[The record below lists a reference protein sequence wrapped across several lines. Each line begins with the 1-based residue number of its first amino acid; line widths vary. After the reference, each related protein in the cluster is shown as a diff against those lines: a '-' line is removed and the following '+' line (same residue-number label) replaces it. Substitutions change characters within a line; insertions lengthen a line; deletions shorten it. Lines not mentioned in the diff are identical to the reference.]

1 MADIEYSIKSTLP
14 IKVTVGA
21 SEASATIC
29 WLGAVKDNTNCLNC
43 EEEKIYCENVY
54 IGANGCVEGES
65 SERTIEGTL
74 TWNNLSIPYVITQEP
89 AICSSCGEVE
99 CTVDVLNHWVSPY
112 IVEPCASST
121 TLYWEYWITKEDE
134 CDIFREKVL
143 SSTTLELGNS
153 ACIDCHEENRTQTGD
168 FNFELDTESCHLETK
183 IPYEYYIQ
191 KPDVCCD
198 LSGDCYEINEIV
210 YNPTTVPSS
219 GGEVEFSF
227 DYKKIE
233 IDENCE
239 PKETYGTYFGKW
251 NVPGCDEDTVDCC
264 FNRAI
269 TSSFTWNDI
278 CGRGDLCVIT
288 TGENDNGEDIEIS
301 SEGGELTFEQ
311 YNDKNT
317 IYLSILREKSFSAD
331 CDAHCEFQTV
341 YCLDKESV
349 TVEHYDYSS
358 GQWIAADTS
367 YDPEE
372 NVVTTSGYIWE
383 YGGGRMR
390 VKWNYQT
397 ITIYEDC
404 TVGIASATPFT
415 DVITVYEYD
424 DCDTCVKL
432 KCDKKRVNNKN
443 SDTVTITAINPND
456 EDTVENEIDYKFKK
470 GFCELQKDERQWEF
484 IAANMPNNFQYLVD
498 NCVGVEEGMGCNE
511 FLLTYVQEKKPCDPY
526 CPPCL
531 TRYMIEDVVSGG
543 TAAYVDDDHPIS
555 KLIITYREDCDIEV
569 DTNDGYDTGEKCL
582 GDWVTV
588 EQITYEGSPAFKFNV
603 SENTG
608 PYRRGKVKFWHD
620 ERKCKEEVI
629 ITQLGDAI
637 KVRPYEPSDCVD
649 LSRGEIIDNK
659 TGGQVTIT
667 AVYTPPT
674 PESDCA
680 QFGEAKVVQNTAST
694 AVTISVTYTPP
705 LPQECSASRVTYTR
719 NTNLGKINE
728 CGGKVELG
736 TYTYTCADF
745 DISKLG
751 FSPNNEG
758 MTEIIVQN
766 YSGLK
771 QGTIYG
777 IFDANSDTDERSVH
791 YTIEYNNEDVNNGGE
806 YHVTQLGGCENS
818 DFQNLLTRF
827 NAVLDV
833 QGYNEVTKNGNTSAV
848 YNYLKEGYDLAVS
861 EYNDDAIGLYDPSL
875 YGEVFLD
882 GSMSQW
888 STGSSAIKQYEGK
901 EALSALTS
909 WLMAMQL
916 TELVA
921 DSVSDMSENT
931 QTMLFREAMDIGGGN
946 KIPLYGRGHDSSY
959 IGYTIKGDVTVSRL
973 VASALYSRVRS
984 RYDNDYNSTG
994 EYYTKIHNLRQSI
1007 GGQDINIDDSY
1018 MGMDDMPLPSDAY
1031 CLYYMKSLGYT
1042 VNSNEVLP
1050 PAAGPYV
1057 APNGW
1062 TNSVYVQGVCP
1073 NPFSNIYN
1081 NACSC
1086 LDSTQKQGISDRS
1099 YCDKICSRGRLDDGT
1114 KWVSGGGAIFNSS
1127 THNYWFDEMVD
1138 AHVVAKYNLTKTTK
1152 DLGNGYLDRAI
1163 QAITDCNDGVSHFF
1177 ANNTYYRYDKTNNSC
1192 YYESFIPGGTSSGQ
1206 YDGNFKGVFN
1216 SDVTGKDLSTYPKAP
1231 GGGSNTDFGYLFSH
1245 AASVCVWSRKS
1256 LLHNQYGRMRPC
1268 SANDEGIDYKPRKL
1282 GTLVQS
1288 DDITQTAYNYLDDNS
1303 ISAMIGGSTRYDT
1316 AGNRVFI
1323 DIQANGVYDTNIVEP
1338 VYNPSQTVP
1347 SGTCMRKVKE
1357 NGIIANTYP
1366 SGHSAEIWSVT
1377 MLLMELI
1384 SSVSSTDIEHFKNV
1398 YKAGNTYAAN
1408 RTVVRAHWY
1417 SDTLM
1422 ARLVSSMF
1430 IPVLHA
1436 SVKTGNA
1443 YHFMK
1448 LFNNAKNIIN
1458 NA

>member
-54 IGANGCVEGES
+54 IGANDCTNGES
-65 SERTIEGTL
+65 SARTISADSAT
-74 TWNNLSIPYVITQEP
+74 TTIFWHDIPIPYEIIQSAAT
-89 AICSSCGEVE
+89 CSSCGEVE

-153 ACIDCHEENRTQTGD
+153 ACIDCHEENRTQTGN

-191 KPDVCCD
+191 KLDVCCD

-311 YNDKNT
+311 HNDKNT

-341 YCLDKESV
+341 YCLDKDSV
-349 TVEHYDYSS
+349 TVEHYDYST

-456 EDTVENEIDYKFKK
+456 EDTVENEIVYKFKK
-470 GFCELQKDERQWEF
+470 GFCELQKDERQWQF
-484 IAANMPNNFQYLVD
+484 IAANIPNNFQYLVD

-569 DTNDGYDTGEKCL
+569 DTNDDYDTGEKCL

-637 KVRPYEPSDCVD
+637 KVRPFEPSDCVD

-659 TGGQVTIT
+659 TRGQVTIT
-667 AVYTPPT
+667 AVYTPPV

-745 DISKLG
+745 NISNLG
-751 FSPNNEG
+751 FYPKNEG

-777 IFDANSDTDERSVH
+777 VFDVNSDTDERRVH
-791 YTIEYNNEDVNNGGE
+791 YTIEYDDVDVEQGGE
-806 YHVTQLGGCENS
+806 WYVTQLGGCENS

-827 NAVLDV
+827 NAVLDM

-848 YNYLKEGYDLAVS
+848 YDYLKEGYDLAVT
-861 EYNDDAIGLYDPSL
+861 EYNNDAIGLYDASL
-875 YGEVFLD
+875 YGNGNVNQFFQSQLW
-882 GSMSQW
+882 GSK
-888 STGSSAIKQYEGK
+888 STYEGK

-921 DSVSDMSENT
+921 DEEIVTNGTVEKNT
-931 QTMLFREAMDIGGGN
+931 QTLLFEEAMEIGGGN
-946 KIPLYGRGHDSSY
+946 TIPLFNN
-959 IGYTIKGDVTVSRL
+959 YTIKGDVTVSRI
-973 VASALYSRVRS
+973 VASALYSKIRS
-984 RYDNDYNSTG
+984 EYSSIDTIPSYRTKMGGSAINISARYLGFEESNSKTCETG
-994 EYYTKIHNLRQSI
+994 NLCDKCLNYVTKI
-1007 GGQDINIDDSY
+1007 
-1018 MGMDDMPLPSDAY
+1018 
-1031 CLYYMKSLGYT
+1031 GYAIRE
-1042 VNSNEVLP
+1042 NGILP
-1050 PAAGPYV
+1050 PAPGPYARV
-1057 APNGW
+1057 W
-1062 TNSVYVQGVCP
+1062 TDA
-1073 NPFSNIYN
+1073 IYDTLQ
-1081 NACSC
+1081 SC
-1086 LDSTQKQGISDRS
+1086 LSTTAKDTLANRQGITVNGEKLIDP
-1099 YCDKICSRGRLDDGT
+1099 RGSIDNYISSASVVLNEKKNYKFDDVFG
-1114 KWVSGGGAIFNSS
+1114 
-1127 THNYWFDEMVD
+1127 NYI
-1138 AHVVAKYNLTKTTK
+1138 ANNYNL
-1152 DLGNGYLDRAI
+1152 
-1163 QAITDCNDGVSHFF
+1163 
-1177 ANNTYYRYDKTNNSC
+1177 NNTAQHDGILERTVQAVADSN
-1192 YYESFIPGGTSSGQ
+1192 ESI
-1206 YDGNFKGVFN
+1206 K
-1216 SDVTGKDLSTYPKAP
+1216 
-1231 GGGSNTDFGYLFSH
+1231 YLFSNDIFYNYATASECYNRSFTPATSASH
-1245 AASVCVWSRKS
+1245 NGVIKGVYGKDVTNKDLLSTITTSRDIRDFFDNVGFCASVLRKT
-1256 LLHNQYGRMRPC
+1256 LLNDQYGRMRAG
-1268 SANDEGIDYKPRKL
+1268 SANDGGIDSQSRCTTDTTTACTKWNHL
-1282 GTLVQS
+1282 QDSSIEGLVGGTTKY
-1288 DDITQTAYNYLDDNS
+1288 DANNNAYFVDANNNNTYEEGE
-1303 ISAMIGGSTRYDT
+1303 A
-1316 AGNRVFI
+1316 RVL
-1323 DIQANGVYDTNIVEP
+1323 ANG
-1338 VYNPSQTVP
+1338 
-1347 SGTCMRKVKE
+1347 TCELNTEGVVS
-1357 NGIIANTYP
+1357 NTYP
-1366 SGHSAEIWSVT
+1366 SGHASELWAIA
-1377 MLLMELI
+1377 MILMEI
-1384 SSVSSTDIEHFKNV
+1384 FPDRIKQIYN
-1398 YKAGNTYAAN
+1398 AGNNSCVSRAI
-1408 RTVVRAHWY
+1408 VRAHWY

-1422 ARLVSSMF
+1422 GRLNASMH
-1430 IPVLHA
+1430 IPILHA
-1436 SVKTGNA
+1436 VIRMECSGDYNFDFRNFEVIKSI
-1443 YHFMK
+1443 
-1448 LFNNAKNIIN
+1448 FNNLPDVN
-1458 NA
+1458 